1 MSVFK
6 KHKQQSGHFS
16 GSINLTINGKVDKI
30 ANLFFTGIGFIL
42 CIDIWLIVKDADLY
56 HCYRV
61 FSKSV

>member
-30 ANLFFTGIGFIL
+30 AICFLL
-42 CIDIWLIVKDADLY
+42 E
-56 HCYRV
+56 
-61 FSKSV
+61 